1 MRSLQYHPRITRGE
15 NKRLTITINTNNYEQ
30 TNNFRSL
37 QEESRRRTKQE
48 ISESHGK
55 STIDDGLRERLRTI
69 FQEQIQSARDS
80 NGVSDGILNAGH
92 RVQTQFKIRKNVSG
106 KLFHD
111 IFEIARSYLPNG
123 ELVDLHDNYDDCVC
137 YLSEDGTSCF
147 AIEQKTGNLISVF
160 NLGVRKG
167 FLFAIKDYI
176 RKEGA
181 THLDAYSSSKQDL
194 QELKPYTPKQKG
206 LRLTLF
212 EFNFRHEKLKPNTP
226 KQKGLRLINVF
237 VNEIHITTSN
247 PIFQN
252 KKD

>member
-1 MRSLQYHPRITRGE
+1 MRSLQYHPRIIRGE
-15 NKRLTITINTNNYEQ
+15 NKRLSITINTNNYEQ

-55 STIDDGLRERLRTI
+55 SKIDEGIRDRLRSI
-69 FQEQIQSARDS
+69 FREQIQSASDS
-80 NGVSDGILNAGH
+80 NGVSDGVLSAGH
-92 RVQTQFKIRKNVSG
+92 RGPTQFEIRKNVSG

-111 IFEIARSYLPNG
+111 IFEIARGYLPNG

-137 YLSEDGTSCF
+137 YLSEDGTSGF

-167 FLFAIKDYI
+167 FLLAIKDYI

-194 QELKPYTPKQKG
+194 QELKPHTPKQKG
-206 LRLTLF
+206 YI
-212 EFNFRHEKLKPNTP
+212 KP
-226 KQKGLRLINVF
+226 K
-237 VNEIHITTSN
+237 
-247 PIFQN
+247 IFIIVICDN
-252 KKD
+252 